1 MNDTVEKPN
10 QLVAVILELRHYV
23 RTLGISLLVGTFGI
37 YFLIPAILHMLQT
50 HLGQQ
55 LAFFTVAEPF
65 LAHVKLAFA
74 VTLFVFM
81 PAIIYCLWR
90 GLAKPFKL
98 TPTSLGWFVFGTCFL
113 FYGGALFCY
122 FITLPFG
129 VDFLLGFQSTQLQP
143 VISIGKFV
151 VFTSVF
157 ILAFGFIFE
166 LPIFMVFIG
175 KVGVVTRNTFE
186 RNRRYALLIISI
198 VAALLTP
205 TPDVV
210 NMMLMGGPLYMLYE
224 LGIIILKLLRIP

>member
-1 MNDTVEKPN
+1 MSDVAHKPN
-10 QLVAVILELRHYV
+10 QMVTVILELRHYV
-23 RTLGISLLVGTFGI
+23 RTLATAVVVGTVGI
-37 YFLIPAILHMLQT
+37 YFLTPAIMQMLQQ

-74 VTLFVFM
+74 VTLFVLM
-81 PAIIYCLWR
+81 PGIVYCLWR
-90 GLAKPFKL
+90 GLVKPFNL
-98 TPTSLGWFVFGTCFL
+98 SQTSLAWFVFGTCFL
-113 FYGGALFCY
+113 FYSGALFCY

-129 VDFLLGFQSTQLQP
+129 VDFLLGFKSTQLQP
-143 VISIGKFV
+143 VISIDKFV
-151 VFTSVF
+151 IFTSVF

-175 KVGVVTRNTFE
+175 KVGVMRRNTFE
-186 RNRRYALLIISI
+186 RNRRYAVLIISI

-224 LGIIILKLLRIP
+224 LGIFILKLLRIP

>member
-1 MNDTVEKPN
+1 MTDVTPKPN
-10 QLVAVILELRHYV
+10 QMVTVILELRHYV
-23 RTLGISLLVGTFGI
+23 RTLATAVVVGTVGI
-37 YFLIPAILHMLQT
+37 YFLTPAIMQMLQQ

-74 VTLFVFM
+74 VTLFVLM
-81 PAIIYCLWR
+81 PGIVYCLWR
-90 GLAKPFKL
+90 GLVKPFHL
-98 TPTSLGWFVFGTCFL
+98 SETSLAWFVFGTCFL
-113 FYGGALFCY
+113 FYGGASFCY

-129 VDFLLGFQSTQLQP
+129 VDFLLGFKSTQLQP
-143 VISIGKFV
+143 VISIDKFV
-151 VFTSVF
+151 IFTSVF

-175 KVGVVTRNTFE
+175 KVGVMRRQTFE

-224 LGIIILKLLRIP
+224 LGIFILKLLRIP

>member
-1 MNDTVEKPN
+1 MTDAVQKPN

-23 RTLGISLLVGTFGI
+23 RALATTLVVGTVGI
-37 YFLIPAILHMLQT
+37 YFLTPAIMQMLQQ

-65 LAHVKLAFA
+65 LAHVKLAFG
-74 VTLFVFM
+74 VTLFVLM
-81 PAIIYCLWR
+81 PGIVYCLWR

-98 TPTSLGWFVFGTCFL
+98 SQTSLAWFVFGTCFL
-113 FYGGALFCY
+113 FYGGASFCY

-129 VDFLLGFQSTQLQP
+129 VDFLLGFRSAQLQP
-143 VISIGKFV
+143 VISIDKFV

-166 LPIFMVFIG
+166 LPMFMVFIG
-175 KVGVVTRNTFE
+175 KVGVMKRSTFE
-186 RNRRYALLIISI
+186 RNRRYALLVISI

-210 NMMLMGGPLYMLYE
+210 NMMLMGCPLYLLYE
-224 LGIIILKLLRIP
+224 LGILILKLLRIP

>member
-1 MNDTVEKPN
+1 MTDTASKPN
-10 QLVAVILELRHYV
+10 QMVTIILELRHYV
-23 RTLGISLLVGTFGI
+23 RTLAIALVGGTVGI
-37 YFLIPAILHMLQT
+37 YFLTPAIMLMLQQ

-74 VTLFVFM
+74 VTLFVMM
-81 PAIIYCLWR
+81 PGIVYCLWR

-98 TPTSLGWFVFGTCFL
+98 TPTSLAWFVFGTCFL
-113 FYGGALFCY
+113 FYGGASFCY

-129 VDFLLGFQSTQLQP
+129 VDFLLGFQSVQLQP

-175 KVGVVTRNTFE
+175 KVGVMKRSVFE
-186 RNRRYALLIISI
+186 RNRRYALLVISI

-210 NMMLMGGPLYMLYE
+210 NMLLMGGPLYMLYE
-224 LGIIILKLLRIP
+224 LGIFILKLLRIP